1 MTMNAKFKN
10 NALLLFLVL
19 VALPQAWAQDKTTKI
34 KERFNVNDDVNIN
47 LDVQNTDIVF
57 EDWNKDEVEIEAYLE
72 TDGLSDDEIARLK
85 DNWRM
90 NVQGNSNM
98 IRINSVAQSGGI
110 AFGAMPMGGMDEIIR
125 SSMSIMQPVMK
136 NMVGPLLEGFAGK
149 PLPQEYYKGM
159 SDIKFDYDAY
169 KRDGEKYIKEYNR
182 KVEENFGKDFDDAMK
197 EWGKE
202 NSQLMKNWES
212 QMGKN
217 MGLPESPFGTTRN
230 LDFDPDTYGKDK
242 KAYVAKL
249 NKKYGS
255 SASVKDVDKW
265 LVEMEAWGDD
275 LGKGMEREERRLE
288 RVKLALARGD
298 APILEEYLVPVLN
311 LSENF
316 NKVKKNFSN
325 LGITTGKVTLN
336 LSKMMK
342 TKEKSVTVLTKGIEF
357 LFKKNKVTYIK
368 GQASFKSNNEIIVQE
383 KNSQKIYRANHIIIS
398 TGSEPTSL
406 PGIKIDEK
414 IIVSSTGALSFNK
427 VPKELVIIGGGYIGL
442 EMGSVWKRLGSN
454 VTVIEFMDHIIP
466 GMDNDISG
474 EFLKILKKQGI
485 NFKLDSKVTA
495 VSLVRDKAIVDYINN
510 KTGIREKIKADKV
523 LVAVGRKANTEGLN
537 LAKASVKNDIQGN
550 IQIDKK
556 FQTSVKNIYAIG
568 DVIKG
573 PMLAHKAEEEGIAVA
588 EIIAGQSGHVNYD
601 AIPSVIYTSPEVA
614 SVGKT
619 EQQLIKEN
627 IKYKIGK
634 FPFMA
639 NSRAKVINETEGF
652 VKILAEEKTDKVL
665 GVHII
670 GPHAGDMIAE
680 MVLAMEF
687 GASSEDIARTCHA
700 HPTYSEA
707 IKEAALAIDKRSIH
721 S

>member
-1 MTMNAKFKN
+1 MSET
-10 NALLLFLVL
+10 
-19 VALPQAWAQDKTTKI
+19 
-34 KERFNVNDDVNIN
+34 
-47 LDVQNTDIVF
+47 F
-57 EDWNKDEVEIEAYLE
+57 EVVI
-72 TDGLSDDEIARLK
+72 I
-85 DNWRM
+85 
-90 NVQGNSNM
+90 
-98 IRINSVAQSGGI
+98 GG
-110 AFGAMPMGGMDEIIR
+110 GPGGYVCAIR
-125 SSMSIMQPVMK
+125 SAQLGFKTACIESK
-136 NMVGPLLEGFAGK
+136 NTLGGTCLNVGCIPSKSL
-149 PLPQEYYKGM
+149 
-159 SDIKFDYDAY
+159 
-169 KRDGEKYIKEYNR
+169 
-182 KVEENFGKDFDDAMK
+182 
-197 EWGKE
+197 
-202 NSQLMKNWES
+202 
-212 QMGKN
+212 
-217 MGLPESPFGTTRN
+217 
-230 LDFDPDTYGKDK
+230 
-242 KAYVAKL
+242 
-249 NKKYGS
+249 
-255 SASVKDVDKW
+255 
-265 LVEMEAWGDD
+265 
-275 LGKGMEREERRLE
+275 
-288 RVKLALARGD
+288 
-298 APILEEYLVPVLN
+298 LN

-342 TKEKSVTVLTKGIEF
+342 AKKKSVTVLTKGIEF
-357 LFKKNKVTYIK
+357 LFKKNKSTYIK

-383 KNSQKIYRANHIIIS
+383 SNSQKIYRANHIIIS

-406 PGIKIDEK
+406 PGIKINEK

-454 VTVIEFMDHIIP
+454 VTVIEFLDHIVT
-466 GMDNDISG
+466 GMDKDISI
-474 EFLKILKKQGI
+474 EFLKILKKQEI
-485 NFKLDSKVTA
+485 NFKLNSKVTA
-495 VSLVRDKAIVDYINN
+495 VSVVKGKAVVDYTSNETSVR
-510 KTGIREKIKADKV
+510 KKIHADKV
-523 LVAVGRKANTEGLN
+523 LVAVGRKPNTEGLN
-537 LAKASVKNDIQGN
+537 LKKMSIKCDNQGRIQVDN
-550 IQIDKK
+550 K
-556 FQTSVKNIYAIG
+556 FQTSIKNIYAIG

-588 EIIAGQSGHVNYD
+588 EIIAGQSGHVNYNI
-601 AIPSVIYTSPEVA
+601 IPGVIYTSPEVA

-619 EQQLIKEN
+619 EQQLINEN

-665 GVHII
+665 GVHIV

-707 IKEAALAIDKRSIH
+707 IKEAALAVDKRPIH